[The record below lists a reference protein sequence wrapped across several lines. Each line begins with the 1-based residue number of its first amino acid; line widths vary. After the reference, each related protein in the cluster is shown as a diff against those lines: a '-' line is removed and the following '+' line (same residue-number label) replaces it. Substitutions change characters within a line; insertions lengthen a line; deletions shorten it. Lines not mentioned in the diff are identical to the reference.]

1 MKHIKVRGIFSKLI
15 KFFLFFLTIILEYNI
30 DALEFTFKWIE
41 KNYQCLDLTQE
52 TNVKQLFNKA
62 LISSYMDLL
71 KCLNPSFNCYL
82 MNTADNKEQLEDDYP
97 ETLLLIRHRIEPVR
111 EKVYKVTF
119 ISSVF
124 VVTFA
129 AIGEPLQSIKD
140 FRLKLKNHLDII
152 INPNDTSTKDS
163 KLLNLKQE
171 DLQSILTSTALQ
183 VISSIEQ
190 AVKEYDVTAK
200 VLDKEKLDSLKYQI
214 NELANPGNRI
224 RCVMERRILEFIE
237 RVITSPPSQTAA
249 PIQVPKG
256 LSTFSNELINIA
268 SEFTRL
274 VAYNRAVYSPY
285 YTKILAKIAKPTHF
299 IPNTE
304 LEIIEKSFYD

>member
-1 MKHIKVRGIFSKLI
+1 M
-15 KFFLFFLTIILEYNI
+15 
-30 DALEFTFKWIE
+30 DALEFTFKWIQR
-41 KNYQCLDLTQE
+41 NYQGLDLTQE

-62 LISSYMDLL
+62 LISSYIDLL

-82 MNTADNKEQLEDDYP
+82 MNISDNNEQLEDDYP

-119 ISSVF
+119 ISSIF

-152 INPNDTSTKDS
+152 INSNDTPGKDS
-163 KLLNLKQE
+163 KLLNLKQD
-171 DLQSILTSTALQ
+171 DLQSILTSAALQ

-190 AVKEYDVTAK
+190 AVKEFDVGNSIK
-200 VLDKEKLDSLKYQI
+200 ILNKEKLDSLKYQI

-249 PIQVPKG
+249 PIQVPNG

-285 YTKILAKIAKPTHF
+285 YTEILAKIAKPTHF
-299 IPNTE
+299 ISKTD
-304 LEIIEKSFYD
+304 LEVIEKSFYD